1 MSILAEPV
9 STTCSFRHWRA
20 HLSPLIG
27 CLTLI
32 VAIAFGNAVGGEK
45 EKDPAGKKEA
55 KLTVK
60 EASKMVDAIVN
71 RNKPP
76 QIVRCRGC
84 LPSKVPLF
92 PKDYDWKEEARV
104 RKALRTLSEDMSV
117 ELWDALVQKVDDN
130 RYCVATY
137 SGNTSDVEIRS
148 VGQVCHPLAYG
159 RLCDVFE
166 QHLPSFPPHGCPIYL
181 QEVGRD
187 LPGWR
192 KDRKDK
198 ALHQLQI
205 EVCEIALRKLS
216 KLDVKEVSDKEK
228 AEAQKKIEAEIK
240 ELRRT
245 KTPKEG
251 GGTPRPYP
259 RDEAERVREA
269 YEKGTL
275 EKFESGL
282 NK

>member
-1 MSILAEPV
+1 M
-9 STTCSFRHWRA
+9 STTCSFRRWWA
-20 HLSPLIG
+20 HLAPLIG

-32 VAIAFGNAVGGEK
+32 VVIAFAHAAGEEK
-45 EKDPAGKKEA
+45 EKAPTGRKEV
-55 KLTVK
+55 KVDSK
-60 EASKMVDAIVN
+60 EASKLVDAIVN

-76 QIVRCRGC
+76 QIVRCRGY

-92 PKDYDWKEEARV
+92 PKDYDWKEEDRV
-104 RKALRTLSEDMSV
+104 RKALSKLNEDTSV
-117 ELWDALVQKVDDN
+117 ALWDALVQKVDDPH
-130 RYCVATY
+130 YCVATY
-137 SGNTSDVEIRS
+137 SGNTSDVEMRS
-148 VGQVCHPLAYG
+148 VGQVCHRLAYG

-198 ALHQLQI
+198 ALYQLQI
-205 EVCEIALRKLS
+205 EVCEITLRKLVE
-216 KLDVKEVSDKEK
+216 LDAKEVSDKEK
-228 AEAQKKIEAEIK
+228 AEARKKIEAEIK

-259 RDEAERVREA
+259 RDEAERVRES